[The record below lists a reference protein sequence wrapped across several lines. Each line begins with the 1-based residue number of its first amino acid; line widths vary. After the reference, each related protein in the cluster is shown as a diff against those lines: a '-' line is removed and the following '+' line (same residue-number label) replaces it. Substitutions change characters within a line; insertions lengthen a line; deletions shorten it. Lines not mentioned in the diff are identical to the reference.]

1 METMNL
7 TSIEQ
12 ESRRIKVTG
21 QTDTIKVE
29 GIVTINKEKKVTQAD
44 GTVHDLAAGKTVGNF
59 SLYGG
64 GSVNLNS
71 VPADYM
77 ESCARAIL
85 QFISSIEE
93 QESAS

>member
-21 QTDTIKVE
+21 QTDTIVVG
-29 GIVTINKEKKVTQAD
+29 GIVTITKEKKVTQAD
-44 GTVHDLAAGKTVGNF
+44 GTVYSLTDKNNIGNF
-59 SLYGG
+59 SLYGS
-64 GSVNLNS
+64 GSINLNN
-71 VPADYM
+71 VPADRI

-85 QFISSIEE
+85 QFISRIEE

>member
-1 METMNL
+1 MNL

-12 ESRRIKVTG
+12 ESKRIKVTG
-21 QTDTIKVE
+21 QTDTIKID
-29 GIVTINKEKKVTQAD
+29 GIVTITKEKKVTQAD
-44 GTVHDLAAGKTVGNF
+44 GTVYSLPNKNTIGNF

-71 VPADYM
+71 VPSDRM
-77 ESCARAIL
+77 ESCARAIS
-85 QFISSIEE
+85 QFISRIEE